1 MTFDAIVD
9 KIAPAITVAI
19 IMAVFGM
26 YMRVGSLEYVAES
39 AVARYVEDKREMRLH
54 IKELQ
59 TENRLLRDRII
70 VLENK

>member
-1 MTFDAIVD
+1 
-9 KIAPAITVAI
+9 
-19 IMAVFGM
+19 
-26 YMRVGSLEYVAES
+26 
-39 AVARYVEDKREMRLH
+39 VARYVEDKREMRLH